1 MSLINLQK
9 IMTEDNLISTNINY
23 ICGDIRYC
31 GTFDP
36 FTVIYMLNSAITAL
50 DNLLLAQIFNER

>member
-1 MSLINLQK
+1 
-9 IMTEDNLISTNINY
+9 MTEDNLISTNINY